1 MWVLQLRMFF
11 WQQSSTSTLDH
22 LMQDVFNLIK
32 E

>member
-1 MWVLQLRMFF
+1 MWVLQLQDFF

-22 LMQDVFNLIK
+22 LMQDVLILIK